1 MSGKRRLSGSKRSI
15 SGGALHHCDDAG
27 ALTPNKCRRR
37 VQAVPEKHH
46 SEILLML
53 ELSKLVPHTGSNFR
67 NEQAMRRAEQ
77 DQGWNQQADRTR
89 ELGVA
94 QIVLLCENFEVSTRT
109 FVLSIAILDTYLTQT
124 SSGLADNGLGLADNG
139 LVPTAQEAS
148 ASSAEHKFEYAAACF
163 VIACKHVEV
172 FAPRLVD
179 VCSVM
184 SNGCTAEDLRSAEND
199 ILDALGFGIPM
210 VTAIDVVH
218 KLLEICTLRQ
228 AAQVRAKAE
237 TSVKI
242 AYCCRHLR
250 KFNAVDIAV
259 AGLLCACENMDLG
272 EEFLDFVPRFCMTAG
287 ARECHEKTKTFIAD
301 NVASQAAGN
310 KSIIYRTQ

>member
-1 MSGKRRLSGSKRSI
+1 MSGKSRLTGSKRSI
-15 SGGALHHCDDAG
+15 SGGALHHLDDVG
-27 ALTPNKCRRR
+27 NLTPNKCRRR
-37 VQAVPEKHH
+37 VQAVPEKHR

-53 ELSKLVPHTGSNFR
+53 ELSKPLPHTGSDFR
-67 NEQAMRRAEQ
+67 NEKAMRRAEQ

-124 SSGLADNGLGLADNG
+124 SSGLPDSG
-139 LVPTAQEAS
+139 PTAQETS
-148 ASSAEHKFEYAAACF
+148 TSSAQHKFEFAAACF
-163 VIACKHVEV
+163 AISCKHVEV

-259 AGLLCACENMDLG
+259 AGLLGACESMDLG
-272 EEFLDFVPRFCMTAG
+272 EEFLDFVPRFCMTAE
-287 ARECHEKTKTFIAD
+287 ARECQEKTKSFIAD

-310 KSIIYRTQ
+310 KAIIYRAQ

>member
-1 MSGKRRLSGSKRSI
+1 MSARMAGKRRLSAPKLSI
-15 SGGALHHCDDAG
+15 SGGASYHCDDAG
-27 ALTPNKCRRR
+27 TLTPNKCRRR
-37 VQAVPEKHH
+37 VQAVPEEHH

-53 ELSKLVPHTGSNFR
+53 ELSKPAPHTASNFR
-67 NEQAMRRAEQ
+67 TEQAMRRAEQ
-77 DQGWNQQADRTR
+77 DHGWNQQADRTR

-94 QIVLLCENFEVSTRT
+94 QIVVLCENFDVSTRT
-109 FVLSIAILDTYLTQT
+109 FVLSIAILDAYLTQT
-124 SSGLADNGLGLADNG
+124 SSGLADNG
-139 LVPTAQEAS
+139 PTEQETS
-148 ASSAEHKFEYAAACF
+148 TSSAQHKFEFAAACF
-163 VIACKHVEV
+163 AISCKFVEV

-184 SNGCTAEDLRSAEND
+184 SNRCTAEELRSAEND
-199 ILDALGFGIPM
+199 ILDVLGFGIPM

-218 KLLEICTLRQ
+218 KLLEICTMRQ

-250 KFNAVDIAV
+250 KFNAVEIAV
-259 AGLLCACENMDLG
+259 AGLLGACENMDLG

-287 ARECHEKTKTFIAD
+287 ARECQEKTKSFIAD

-310 KSIIYRTQ
+310 KAIVYRAQ